1 MDESAKKKLTF
12 RGNLISILDN
22 VEWIN
27 EDLEQ
32 RSWPFVRK
40 MSQRRFFAEVD
51 DRTWNYSDE
60 ERWNW
65 AISVNIKQQKP
76 KK

>member
-1 MDESAKKKLTF
+1 MIFIPLSFYFLFKFKFIQKSKLTVIIIRKEKMDESAKKKLTF

-32 RSWPFVRK
+32 RSWPCVRK
-40 MSQRRFFAEVD
+40 MS
-51 DRTWNYSDE
+51 
-60 ERWNW
+60 
-65 AISVNIKQQKP
+65 
-76 KK
+76 

>member
-32 RSWPFVRK
+32 RSWPFERK
-40 MSQRRFFAEVD
+40 MS
-51 DRTWNYSDE
+51 
-60 ERWNW
+60 
-65 AISVNIKQQKP
+65 
-76 KK
+76 